1 MREKRAERLV
11 KAKAA
16 RAQARPVNNVTGSE
30 GAKPRAVKRP
40 RAELS
45 HTLSASES
53 ERTIDFA
60 KLDVDKLVDA
70 IGSEMIIGYTE
81 EEMKRKLTSLQE

>member
-1 MREKRAERLV
+1 M
-11 KAKAA
+11 
-16 RAQARPVNNVTGSE
+16 NNVTGSE

-45 HTLSASES
+45 HTLSASGS
-53 ERTIDFA
+53 ERTIDYA

-70 IGSEMIIGYTE
+70 MGLDTMFENTAE
-81 EEMKRKLTSLQE
+81 DMKRKLAKMQD